1 MTVHP
6 RIPLTPD
13 QLPQQRVVAV
23 VDLPAMPRT
32 FDPTVCLHWMPWE
45 ILPKA
50 RPRRMAY
57 LGTVEWAWGPMSNRV
72 EAYFLHRSRH
82 HWVVWIRDPVPN
94 DADSEWQVA
103 AYTPRRGVTAREA
116 AQLLV
121 VARWR
126 LEADERFLDHFHWV
140 SDEGDLAVAEWMA
153 IGRAVWPPVQEP
165 AGAGSSAIRLEGI
178 AS

>member
-1 MTVHP
+1 
-6 RIPLTPD
+6 
-13 QLPQQRVVAV
+13 
-23 VDLPAMPRT
+23 
-32 FDPTVCLHWMPWE
+32 MPWE

-57 LGTVEWAWGPMSNRV
+57 LGTVEWAWSPMSNRV
-72 EAYFLHRSRH
+72 EAYFLHRTRH

-116 AQLLV
+116 AHLLV

-126 LEADERFLDHFHWV
+126 LEADERCLDHFHWV

-153 IGRAVWPPVQEP
+153 IGRAVWPPVREP
-165 AGAGSSAIRLEGI
+165 APALPTKDLIKGV